1 MWKRIV
7 EMPIKNRRAN
17 NDGTGQYPCLQQER
31 AVLEVAQAE
40 RDAKQQRR
48 PANGGPVRRKES
60 PHAEERGDAAE
71 MTLRRGQAAIELTE
85 KLPPPEMCIR
95 DSYSTPADLMVLSQA
110 FQEGQDRG
118 LATALSKTK
127 AAGQCSITGAVSY
140 DVAFI
145 QMVPTPTGRRIIFI
159 TNRPRRLNEADPP
172 APFLTFDLAVGQF
185 DINDADP
192 AKSTGFL
199 FPASKLVIDQQGE
212 FHYDLAGS
220 PWALE
225 NVLDSQGTPA

>member
-1 MWKRIV
+1 V
-7 EMPIKNRRAN
+7 LLATFTL
-17 NDGTGQYPCLQQER
+17 GTTPGLAGNPNYETIQATYAL
-31 AVLEVAQAE
+31 AGNSVNVA
-40 RDAKQQRR
+40 
-48 PANGGPVRRKES
+48 
-60 PHAEERGDAAE
+60 
-71 MTLRRGQAAIELTE
+71 LTVYN
-85 KLPPPEMCIR
+85 
-95 DSYSTPADLMVLSQA
+95 YSTPADLMVLSQA